1 MSSHQEEMAGLIIVT
16 LIPKSPAIDKV
27 IPQPLQYYLPIGET
41 ITVTILIFKTSTEP
55 GMCI

>member
-1 MSSHQEEMAGLIIVT
+1 MAGLIIVT
-16 LIPKSPAIDKV
+16 LIPRSPAIDKV

-55 GMCI
+55 GMCT